1 MARGLQKEQSQ
12 QKAAAKKQ
20 AAEKKGSQKGEGA
33 TKMKGSCVC
42 PICKAT
48 VPSYK
53 LLVDHYG
60 RKAPKGDV
68 SSGGYLLRCRCTLTR
83 SIR

>member
-53 LLVDHYG
+53 LLVEHYG
-60 RKAPKGDV
+60 AKHPKETCPAEG
-68 SSGGYLLRCRCTLTR
+68 TF
-83 SIR
+83 